1 MYEQIAEYFKTSGD
15 RFWDMLTEHIQISAG
30 ALLIAVVIAVPAGF
44 LCVRFQRMQKPVTL
58 VFGVLRIIPSL
69 AVLLFM
75 LPVMG
80 TGVVPATVALVLL
93 AVPPILTNTAAGLSG
108 TGPFLLETAEGLG
121 MKPAQIWTKVRFPLA
136 LPLIFTGIKT
146 AAVEI
151 IASATLAARIGA
163 GGLGDLIFAGIGLL
177 RTDLLVIGGVSVAV
191 LSLSTGF
198 FFGILEKIMVKYKKR

>member
-1 MYEQIAEYFKTSGD
+1 MYEQIAAYFKTSGD
-15 RFWDMLTEHIQISAG
+15 RFLDMLTEHVQISAG
-30 ALLIAVVIAVPAGF
+30 ALLIAVFIAVPAGF
-44 LCVRFQRMQKPVTL
+44 LCVRFQRAQKPVTL
-58 VFGVLRIIPSL
+58 FFGVLRIIPSL

-80 TGVVPATVALVLL
+80 TGRVPATVALVLL

-108 TGPFLLETAEGLG
+108 TAPFLLETAEGLG
-121 MKPAQIWTKVRFPLA
+121 MKPGQIWTRVRFPLA
-136 LPLIFTGIKT
+136 LPLVFTGIKT

-163 GGLGDLIFAGIGLL
+163 GGLGDVIFAGIGLL
-177 RTDLLVIGGVSVAV
+177 RTDLLLVGGVSVAV

-198 FFGILEKIMVKYKKR
+198 FFGILEKIMVKYK